1 MPFGVRPKNSVGIRF
16 ALMELKITLV
26 NILHEYNIFPGINIE
41 QGMYKFYFL
50 VLLSN
55 SFNVVGLLL

>member
-1 MPFGVRPKNSVGIRF
+1 MPFGVRPKNSIGIRF
-16 ALMELKITLV
+16 ALMGLKIALV
-26 NILHEYNIFPGINIE
+26 NILREYNIFPGINIE